1 MAQWIEQF
9 WTPGDGPGR
18 SRRARAGGTYHAYVP
33 APLVERHI
41 HIPSDL
47 ARKASSVE
55 QQILAISM
63 GNEGDSGT
71 GLEGI
76 ARFLLRSEAISSSRI
91 EGIAPQPDKV
101 AIAEL
106 TRLDPDAPGKKLAQL
121 VANNVRVLQEMSHQ
135 LRTAGEITAQD
146 ISAAQYLLLGNP
158 AISGFRTTQNWI
170 GGTIHS
176 PLEAEFVP
184 PPPRHV
190 PALMDD
196 LVDYLNGATHGS
208 LIQAALVH
216 AQFETIHPFPDGN
229 GRVGRALIHAV
240 LQRRGLVRS
249 PILPVSMV
257 LGTWSDRYVH
267 GLTRFR
273 DDQPESTGVLDW
285 LEIFFEATGEATLQA
300 TRLAE
305 ELRGLQ
311 QEWQNRVSHYRQVS
325 GKRRALRAD
334 SIEYRILRQLPGHP
348 LLTIKVAT
356 EIFGGTT
363 TSAAQALDNLTA
375 AGVLTRKSID
385 RGVTGY
391 LAHDVFD
398 VITIAE
404 RRLASTRF
412 DTSVAPPTGR
422 AVPVAPPTRT
432 PTKDT

>member
-1 MAQWIEQF
+1 M
-9 WTPGDGPGR
+9 
-18 SRRARAGGTYHAYVP
+18 SRKVP
-33 APLVERHI
+33 AVVASCVHGVPHRQLQI
-41 HIPSDL
+41 HH
-47 ARKASSVE
+47 
-55 QQILAISM
+55 
-63 GNEGDSGT
+63 
-71 GLEGI
+71 
-76 ARFLLRSEAISSSRI
+76 
-91 EGIAPQPDKV
+91 
-101 AIAEL
+101 
-106 TRLDPDAPGKKLAQL
+106 
-121 VANNVRVLQEMSHQ
+121 ANGH
-135 LRTAGEITAQD
+135 D
-146 ISAAQYLLLGNP
+146 
-158 AISGFRTTQNWI
+158 
-170 GGTIHS
+170 
-176 PLEAEFVP
+176 
-184 PPPRHV
+184 
-190 PALMDD
+190 
-196 LVDYLNGATHGS
+196 
-208 LIQAALVH
+208 
-216 AQFETIHPFPDGN
+216 
-229 GRVGRALIHAV
+229 
-240 LQRRGLVRS
+240 LVRS

-273 DDQPESTGVLDW
+273 DDQPDSTGVLDW

-334 SIEYRILRQLPGHP
+334 SIEYRILRQLPDHP
-348 LLTIKVAT
+348 LLTVKTAT

-412 DTSVAPPTGR
+412 DTSVAPPTRSPAG
-422 AVPVAPPTRT
+422 
-432 PTKDT
+432 DT